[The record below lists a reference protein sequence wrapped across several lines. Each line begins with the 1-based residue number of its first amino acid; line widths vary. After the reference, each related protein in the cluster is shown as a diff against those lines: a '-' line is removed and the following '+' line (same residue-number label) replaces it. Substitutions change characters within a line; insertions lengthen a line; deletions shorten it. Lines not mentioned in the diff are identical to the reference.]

1 MKVIKTFIET
11 TVIFAHKSSV
21 LLSSYQIM
29 DIIEQAVSHAK
40 QPSASGLNFSPR
52 KLYEAMKNHHNM
64 SSTKVLYFM
73 ELSRIKPLTVS

>member
-1 MKVIKTFIET
+1 MKVIKTSIET

-40 QPSASGLNFSPR
+40 QPSAPGLNFSPR
-52 KLYEAMKNHHNM
+52 KLYEAIDILHCN
-64 SSTKVLYFM
+64 F
-73 ELSRIKPLTVS
+73 R